1 MRGDSAVLL
10 ALVAASLLPQRG
22 SAMIHHLD
30 YVEDSSRVFAI
41 ELFGFY
47 SSGLINITV
56 FDLVKPPAMALGAG
70 SHQEM
75 GIFVRKVESQANAQ
89 TIVEESLATGRC
101 LINAPQNLYSIRLR
115 DQTSWRRRTTLV
127 KRVAV
132 GQAGLY
138 LIAFSRCDSSPDSAP
153 ISFKVDAEFS
163 NPGLAAGSLNF
174 LSAGQSGLPTLFGA
188 LFATYCF
195 MLWRWRVHLA
205 AHPTKVH
212 NIHNL
217 MTTLLALKSCQ
228 MFFESVR
235 YHYIQLAGVA
245 PGWTAVFYVFTFLK
259 SMMLFTVILLI
270 GTGWSLLKHHITPKE
285 KNIIAGVLV
294 LQVLDNLAMVVVHGS
309 APGSAGWLTWHD
321 ILHLVD
327 ILCCCAI
334 LFPIVW
340 SIRHLRQAA
349 GADGKAAQNL
359 QKLAQFRQFYI
370 VVVVYIYF
378 TRIAVFLL
386 GATLPFQ
393 LEWLKVFFDEGA
405 AVMFYGAVGFKF
417 RPGAEN
423 PYILVRQDRQALST
437 EAEFGMMQPED
448 SEDDAFELSHGM
460 AHSMDDTQH
469 DESDFASPY
478 ASEDEG
484 ARRSDLGGVV

>member
-1 MRGDSAVLL
+1 MRFGWSLPLL
-10 ALVAASLLPQRG
+10 LLGALLPPRAG
-22 SAMIHHLD
+22 AMVHRLD
-30 YVEDSSRVFAI
+30 YADDSSRVFAI

-47 SSGLINITV
+47 SSGLLNITV
-56 FDLVKPPAMALGAG
+56 FDLVKPPGMALTSG

-75 GIFVRKVESQANAQ
+75 GLFVRKVDSQANAQ

-101 LINAPQNLYSIRLR
+101 LMNAPQNLYSIRLR
-115 DQTSWRRRTTLV
+115 DQTSWERRTTLT
-127 KRVAV
+127 KHVAP

-138 LIAFSRCDSSPDSAP
+138 LVAFSRCDSDPEHAP
-153 ISFKVDAEFS
+153 ISFKVDAEFA
-163 NPGLAAGSLNF
+163 NPGLVAGSLNY
-174 LSAGQSGLPTLFGA
+174 LSAGESGLPTLFAA

-195 MLWRWRVHLA
+195 MLWRWRKHLRG
-205 AHPTKVH
+205 HPAKTH
-212 NIHNL
+212 NIHSL
-217 MTTLLALKSCQ
+217 MTLLLALKTCQ

-285 KNIIAGVLV
+285 KNIIAAVLV
-294 LQVLDNLAMVVVHGS
+294 LQVLDNLAMVVVHQA

-393 LEWLKVFFDEGA
+393 LEWLRIFFDEGA
-405 AVMFYGAVGFKF
+405 AVVFYGAVGFKF

-423 PYILVRQDRQALST
+423 PYMLVHGQRHALST
-437 EAEFGMMQPED
+437 EAEMGMMRHAENDDDED
-448 SEDDAFELSHGM
+448 EEQYGMSHGM
-460 AHSMDDTQH
+460 DDTH
-469 DESDFASPY
+469 DF
-478 ASEDEG
+478 ASEDEDHG
-484 ARRSDLGGVV
+484 ERRDVGGVV